1 MAPLG
6 MYYSDGAQKIMFGTG
21 ACKVFAVDVDGTAPQ
36 VLFTP
41 DDTIIGSC
49 EDDHIPALG
58 LYEESLVPA
67 GRTIE
72 EIICSSPTAEAWFDI
87 LKWLPVRSVLELSLV
102 CREWRAM
109 IMTDHFIQ
117 LFMQT

>member
-41 DDTIIGSC
+41 DDTIIG
-49 EDDHIPALG
+49 
-58 LYEESLVPA
+58 VV
-67 GRTIE
+67 RMTI
-72 EIICSSPTAEAWFDI
+72 SQ
-87 LKWLPVRSVLELSLV
+87 
-102 CREWRAM
+102 
-109 IMTDHFIQ
+109 H
-117 LFMQT
+117 